1 MATLP
6 HLRCSVPC
14 TGWHAG
20 ARHRL
25 CSVVFRAEPS
35 ESSSGLIDDEAR
47 LAQLE
52 DAVRKKKRASGVAA
66 PPRKIQIRG
75 QETKVEETSNRAEWK
90 EGQLFPEGF
99 DNMTLGD
106 KITELYLGR
115 RGILFWAN
123 KAAYASVF
131 IVIGGWVCTSQPRPV
146 HSPWRLTS
154 MRREGKECQST
165 TQGPSGS
172 ISVHSLAASCNPN
185 GPATREVRQGWP
197 VYNRI

>member
-1 MATLP
+1 MAALP
-6 HLRCSVPC
+6 RLRCSVPC

-25 CSVVFRAEPS
+25 CSVVIRAEPS
-35 ESSSGLIDDEAR
+35 ESRPGLLDDEAR

-75 QETKVEETSNRAEWK
+75 QETKVEEASNRAEWK

-131 IVIGGWVCTSQPRPV
+131 IVIGGWVIFRFVLPNLGLYTLPGDLPR
-146 HSPWRLTS
+146 
-154 MRREGKECQST
+154 
-165 TQGPSGS
+165 
-172 ISVHSLAASCNPN
+172 
-185 GPATREVRQGWP
+185 
-197 VYNRI
+197 

>member
-1 MATLP
+1 MAALP
-6 HLRCSVPC
+6 RLRCSVPC

-25 CSVVFRAEPS
+25 CSVVIRAEPS
-35 ESSSGLIDDEAR
+35 ESRPGLLDDEAR

-75 QETKVEETSNRAEWK
+75 QETKVRCAAASSTGRSCHISSIATRPKGYTDACHLVDDQVEEASNRAEWK

-106 KITELYLGR
+106 KQITELYLGR

-131 IVIGGWVCTSQPRPV
+131 IVIGGWVIFRCA
-146 HSPWRLTS
+146 
-154 MRREGKECQST
+154 
-165 TQGPSGS
+165 PS
-172 ISVHSLAASCNPN
+172 HMPSL
-185 GPATREVRQGWP
+185 
-197 VYNRI
+197 